1 MSIHIGAEK
10 GQIAPTVLMPGD
22 PRRAKFFAETLLEDA
37 TCFNEVRGM
46 LGYTGFYKG
55 IPISTM
61 GSGMGIP
68 SFSIYMT
75 ELVQEYGV
83 QTVIRV
89 GTCGALQPDL
99 QLGDVILAMSA
110 STDSSANRLRFN
122 GKDFAPHASF
132 DLLSRAHS
140 AAQAR
145 GMQVRVGNVFSGDT
159 FYDDDPD
166 WWKLWSDYGV
176 LAVDMETSALYTLG
190 AKFGVST
197 LAIMTV
203 SDNLVNKTLAP
214 SDERERG
221 YSRMAEIALNVVTA

>member
-22 PRRAKFFAETLLEDA
+22 PRRAKFFAETFLADA

-55 IPISTM
+55 IPISTI

-83 QTVIRV
+83 ETVIRV

-99 QLGDVILAMSA
+99 QLGDMILAVSA
-110 STDSSANRLRFN
+110 STDSNVNRLRF
-122 GKDFAPHASF
+122 GGLDFAPHASF
-132 DLLSRAHS
+132 DLLMKAHQV
-140 AAQAR
+140 ATAR
-145 GMQVRVGNVFSGDT
+145 GMNVRTGGVLSGDT
-159 FYDDDPD
+159 FYEDNPD
-166 WWKLWSDYGV
+166 WWKLWAGYGV

-190 AKFGVST
+190 AKFGVSV

-203 SDNLVNKTLAP
+203 SDHHVTHALAP

-221 YSRMAEIALNVVTA
+221 YSGMAEIALEVVT